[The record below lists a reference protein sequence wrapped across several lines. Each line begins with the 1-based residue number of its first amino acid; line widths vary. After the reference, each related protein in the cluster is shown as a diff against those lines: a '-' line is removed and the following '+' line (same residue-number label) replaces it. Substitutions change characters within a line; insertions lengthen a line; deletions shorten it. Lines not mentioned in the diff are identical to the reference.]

1 MADSRGLGRLPSAP
15 DDRDRLY
22 PMRSLFGAVP
32 PVLTRHHRTGPVLDQ
47 GNTSQCVGYA
57 FRQLLNTAPVMQQGG
72 PSATD
77 IYREAQ
83 RIDEWPGEQYDGT
96 SVRAGAKVLHAEG
109 YLSAYHW
116 ATRAE
121 DVRDYILTS
130 GPVVVGTDWLTDMFT
145 PDKDG
150 YLPVSGSFVGGHAYV
165 LCGYSTGRSA
175 FRIINSW
182 GKGFGQAGRA
192 WIRFDDFARLLSS
205 NGEACA
211 AVELRRRS

>member
-1 MADSRGLGRLPSAP
+1 MTDSRGLGRLPSAP

-47 GNTSQCVGYA
+47 GNTPQCVGYA

-83 RIDEWPGEQYDGT
+83 RIDEWPGEGYEGT
-96 SVRAGAKVLHAEG
+96 SVRAGAKVLHALG

-116 ATRAE
+116 ATRPE
-121 DVRDYILTS
+121 DVRDYVLAS
-130 GPVVVGTDWLTDMFT
+130 GPVVVGTDWYTGMFT
-145 PDKDG
+145 TDRDG
-150 YLPVSGSFVGGHAYV
+150 YMSVAGQIVGGHAYV
-165 LCGYSTGRSA
+165 ICGYSTGRSA
-175 FRIINSW
+175 FRMINSW
-182 GKGFGQAGRA
+182 GKAFGQAGRA
-192 WIRFDDFARLLSS
+192 WIRFEDLGRLLAS

-211 AVELRRRS
+211 AAEVRRP